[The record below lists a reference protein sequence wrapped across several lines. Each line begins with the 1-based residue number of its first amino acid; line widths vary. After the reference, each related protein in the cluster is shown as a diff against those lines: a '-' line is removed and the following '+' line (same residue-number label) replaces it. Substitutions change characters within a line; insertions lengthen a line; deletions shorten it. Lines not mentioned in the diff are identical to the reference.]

1 MEGFTVQPTKQTNT
15 DKMKPVLFIISILF
29 LSSPA
34 FSQNPGD
41 AKTILDK
48 THAAYRASE
57 GIRLS
62 FTTSSLDQKGTPSD
76 IQPGEAYIKGDKF
89 KLEMEAMDVWFDGK
103 TQWVYMKEVNEVN
116 ISQPTDQEVASISPM
131 ALLSMYKS
139 GYTLREP
146 VSDTVNGKNAYRIEM
161 FPDSAP
167 RDFQS
172 IGVSIDKTS
181 HQLLQVIL
189 TFNNGQK
196 TRIDITKYNANYKF
210 LDNEFTFD
218 SNAHPGV
225 EIVDLR

>member
-1 MEGFTVQPTKQTNT
+1 MQSNLPNKPIAI
-15 DKMKPVLFIISILF
+15 KMKSILF
-29 LSSPA
+29 ILSILLFPVYA
-34 FSQNPGD
+34 VSQNPGD
-41 AKTILDK
+41 AKTLLDK

-62 FTTSSLDQKGTPSD
+62 FTTSSLDQKGAPSD
-76 IQPGEAYIKGDKF
+76 TQPGEAYIKGDKF
-89 KLEMEAMDVWFDGK
+89 KLEMEAMDAWFDGK
-103 TQWVYMKEVNEVN
+103 TQWVYIKEVNEVN

-161 FPDSAP
+161 VPDSTP

-172 IGVSIDKTS
+172 IVVSIDKTS
-181 HQLLQVIL
+181 HQLLRVVL

-218 SNAHPGV
+218 SNAYPGV